1 MKTEDLKSKGLTDEQ
16 IAFVMAENGK
26 DVKRE
31 KDKADGYKAQ
41 LDTAKESLKAF
52 DGVDVAE
59 LKGQVKKLTDD
70 LAAKDSEYTA
80 KLAERDFNDLVGK
93 YAGEF
98 KARDVKAV
106 MPFLDVEKLRQSKNQ
121 NEDIKAAFENVRKDK
136 AYLFEDNSLPR
147 VVSFTSGIDNTT
159 NDTKTK
165 ANEALRSFFGKE

>member
-1 MKTEDLKSKGLTDEQ
+1 MKTEDLKSHGLTDEQ
-16 IAFVMAENGK
+16 IAYVMAENGK

-31 KDKADGYKAQ
+31 KDKADSYKNQ

-59 LKGQVKKLTDD
+59 LRNKITTLTND
-70 LAAKDSEYTA
+70 LANKESEYNS
-80 KLAERDFNDLVGK
+80 KLAERDFNDLVSR

-121 NEDIKAAFENVRKDK
+121 NEDIKSAFETVKKENS
-136 AYLFEDNSLPR
+136 YLFQDDSIPR
-147 VVSFTSGIDNTT
+147 VVSFTSGINNNT

-165 ANEALRSFFGKE
+165 ANEAFRSFFGKE

>member
-1 MKTEDLKSKGLTDEQ
+1 MKTEDLKAKGFTDEQ
-16 IAFVMAENGK
+16 IAFIMAENGK

-31 KDKADGYKAQ
+31 KDKADSYKTQ

-59 LKGQVKKLTDD
+59 LRNKITTLTND
-70 LAAKDSEYTA
+70 LANKESEYTA
-80 KLAERDFNDLVGK
+80 KLAERDFNDLVSK

-106 MPFLDVEKLRQSKNQ
+106 MPFLDVDKLKSSKNQ
-121 NEDIKAAFENVRKDK
+121 NDDIKAAFENVRKDK
-136 AYLFEDNSLPR
+136 AYLFEDDSLPR
-147 VVSFTSGIDNTT
+147 VVSFTSGPDNTANNT
-159 NDTKTK
+159 TTK

>member
-1 MKTEDLKSKGLTDEQ
+1 MKTEELKAKGLTDEQ

-31 KDKADGYKAQ
+31 KDKADSYKTQ

-52 DGVDVAE
+52 DGVNVAE
-59 LKGQVKKLTDD
+59 LKNKITTLTND
-70 LAAKDSEYTA
+70 LANKENEYNT
-80 KLAERDFNDLVGK
+80 KLAERDFNDLVSK

-106 MPFLDVEKLRQSKNQ
+106 MPFLDVDKLKASKNQ
-121 NEDIKAAFENVRKDK
+121 NEDIKTAFENVKKNK
-136 AYLFEDNSLPR
+136 AFLFEDNSLPR

-165 ANEALRSFFGKE
+165 ANEAFRSFFGKE

>member
-1 MKTEDLKSKGLTDEQ
+1 MKTEDLKAQGLSDVQ

-31 KDKADGYKAQ
+31 KDKADTYKSQ

-59 LKGQVKKLTDD
+59 LKNKITTLTAD
-70 LAAKDSEYTA
+70 LSSKESEYTA
-80 KLAERDFNDLVGK
+80 KLAERDFNDLVSR
-93 YAGEF
+93 YAGEY

-106 MPFLDVEKLRQSKNQ
+106 MPFLDVEKLKASKNQ
-121 NEDIKAAFENVRKDK
+121 NDDIKAAFESVRKDK
-136 AYLFEDNSLPR
+136 AYLFEDDTIPR
-147 VVSFTSGIDNTT
+147 VVSFTSGPDNTT
-159 NDTKTK
+159 NNTTTK

>member
-1 MKTEDLKSKGLTDEQ
+1 MKTEDLKAKGFTDEQ
-16 IAFVMAENGK
+16 IAFIMAENGK

-31 KDKADGYKAQ
+31 KDKADSYKTQ

-59 LKGQVKKLTDD
+59 LRNKITTLTND
-70 LAAKDSEYTA
+70 LANKESEYNS
-80 KLAERDFNDLVGK
+80 KLAERDFNDLVSR

-121 NEDIKAAFENVRKDK
+121 NEDIKSAFETVKKENS
-136 AYLFEDNSLPR
+136 YLFQDDSIPR
-147 VVSFTSGIDNTT
+147 VVSFTSGINNNT

-165 ANEALRSFFGKE
+165 ANEAFRSFFGKE

>member
-1 MKTEDLKSKGLTDEQ
+1 MKTEDLKAKGLTDEQ

-31 KDKADGYKAQ
+31 KDKADTYKTQ
-41 LDTAKESLKAF
+41 LETAKESLKAF
-52 DGVDVAE
+52 DGVDVAQ
-59 LKGQVKKLTDD
+59 LRSQVQKLTEDF
-70 LAAKDSEYTA
+70 AAKETEYNS
-80 KLAERDFNDLVGK
+80 KLAERDFNDLVSR

-98 KARDVKAV
+98 KARDIKAV

-121 NEDIKAAFENVRKDK
+121 NDDIKAAFESVRKDK
-136 AYLFEDNSLPR
+136 SYLFEDDSLPR

>member
-1 MKTEDLKSKGLTDEQ
+1 MKTDDLKSHGLTDEQ
-16 IAFVMAENGK
+16 IAFVMAENSK

-31 KDKADGYKAQ
+31 KDKADTYKTQ

-59 LKGQVKKLTDD
+59 LRNKITTLTAN
-70 LAAKDSEYTA
+70 LANKESEYTA
-80 KLAERDFNDLVGK
+80 KLAERDFNDLVSK

-106 MPFLDVEKLRQSKNQ
+106 MPFLDVDKLKASKNQ
-121 NEDIKAAFENVRKDK
+121 NDDIKAAFENVRKDK
-136 AYLFEDNSLPR
+136 AYLFEDDSLPR

>member
-1 MKTEDLKSKGLTDEQ
+1 MKTEDLKAKGLTDEQ

-31 KDKADGYKAQ
+31 KDKADGYKSQ
-41 LDTAKESLKAF
+41 LDTAKESLKVF

-59 LKGQVKKLTDD
+59 LKNKIATLTSD
-70 LAAKDSEYTA
+70 LANKENEYNS
-80 KLAERDFNDLVGK
+80 KLAERDFNDIVSR

-106 MPFLDVEKLRQSKNQ
+106 IPFLDVENLKASKNQ
-121 NEDIKAAFENVRKDK
+121 NDDIKAAFEKVKKEK
-136 AYLFEDNSLPR
+136 AFLFEDDSIPR
-147 VVSFTSGIDNTT
+147 VVSFTSGTNNTT

-165 ANEALRSFFGKE
+165 ANEAFRSFFGKD